1 MQKVEKETFYPAS
14 FPISYTVETHCKSIN
29 VTPCRRWSKCF
40 CLGLFYCVCVWF
52 WFVFFSL
59 PAIYAVWDSISY
71 GKICIFLKLLQ
82 VRKKQILHCL
92 GRRGEETRMCRCSA
106 LQSRWKATFTFYW
119 STQHKLVVAPIL
131 CLRSDLT
138 VQSCQTRVHTHNLS
152 GVFVAQCKGGSS
164 FNCTSIW
171 MFQVVFKS
179 LITLIIK
186 QQL

>member
-1 MQKVEKETFYPAS
+1 MVKV
-14 FPISYTVETHCKSIN
+14 
-29 VTPCRRWSKCF
+29 
-40 CLGLFYCVCVWF
+40 LLFGVVLLCVCVYGF
-52 WFVFFSL
+52 GLYFFPCL
-59 PAIYAVWDSISY
+59 AIYAVWDSISY
-71 GKICIFLKLLQ
+71 GKICIFLKLPQ
-82 VRKKQILHCL
+82 VHKKQTLHCL
-92 GRRGEETRMCRCSA
+92 GRQGEETRMCRCSA

-131 CLRSDLT
+131 SLRSDLT
-138 VQSCQTRVHTHNLS
+138 VQSCQTRVHAHNLS

-179 LITLIIK
+179 LITLTIK